1 MPILVLLVDKRI
13 FIVYHIEKSIKGADH
28 MQKLKV
34 DGFNGTYFI
43 CLDKNKKA
51 FAIAKTEMPKNI
63 KVGDL
68 IIITPDG
75 KIQKA

>member
-1 MPILVLLVDKRI
+1 
-13 FIVYHIEKSIKGADH
+13 

-51 FAIAKTEMPKNI
+51 FAIDKSEMPKNI
-63 KVGDL
+63 KVGDF
-68 IIITPDG
+68 ITITPDG
-75 KIQKA
+75 KIQKV